1 MARREID
8 AFWDRKTRN
17 NLNENF
23 KELYNEYREAGLN
36 AKEARNKA
44 EQAVTDALIAKETAE
59 VTREEMLEII
69 REQTRNGDLA
79 TEIAQAR
86 GDKATLGERL
96 NSVDSQLAHNTAFV
110 VDRTCNNQIVDRGAN
125 GAAVFIDDDFKPH
138 LRNTI
143 IP

>member
-79 TEIAQAR
+79 PEIAQAR
-86 GDKATLGERL
+86 GDKATL
-96 NSVDSQLAHNTAFV
+96 
-110 VDRTCNNQIVDRGAN
+110 
-125 GAAVFIDDDFKPH
+125 
-138 LRNTI
+138 
-143 IP
+143 